1 MQFLLDSTLF
11 SYAQIFFSN
20 RRWFGAAIL
29 IASFSSPF
37 IGLMALLGVLI
48 SNLAAYLLK
57 FDSEKIRSGFYGFN
71 GILFGASTAF
81 YFELNNLLLLLI
93 PIFIIIT
100 FLIATGLEHYLETA
114 FNLPGLSL
122 PFIISVYI
130 FVIFL
135 TNYNFIVPNIHQY
148 SVDSTASSFIYYAEI
163 YFKSVSL
170 IIFQPEIK
178 AGVIIVIALLI
189 FSRVLFVLSITA
201 FVLNVLLLNLV
212 LPSHFDSLLILSG
225 FNSILTAFA
234 LGGSLIIPSRKSF
247 FLVIIS
253 SLMVIIFTGFFMRLL
268 DGTAFPLLVLPFNF
282 IVLSTV
288 YSLKFR
294 KDQTDFTLLY
304 FKPGSPEENFYY
316 HQKRK
321 SRFEN
326 FKYLFP
332 ELPFFGEWKVS
343 QGFDGEY
350 THKDDWKY
358 AWDFIVTDKIDSQH
372 SNDGLRL
379 EDYHCF
385 SLPVTAPLDG
395 EVVKVVSS
403 IRDNEP
409 SNINLQ
415 QNFGN
420 TVVIAHL
427 YNLYSSISHL
437 KMDSVRVKVGDRV
450 KKGEIIGYC
459 GNSGRSPYPHI
470 HFQFQLNDKIGD
482 RTHMFPISHYIEK
495 ENSKSFL
502 RTFTYPKENSIVQN
516 IDIHGTI
523 RDAFNFKLGDKLSF
537 EYEIGEKQF
546 IETWEVKVDIN
557 NQLYIETSNNA
568 KAEIYLTDKVFYFTS
583 YIGGKNTALYYF
595 HLAAAQVPLCF
606 QEDLFWKDTFS
617 VSLLPVGSIRYLAE
631 FFLFYKNMLH
641 VDGEFTFGEDEEKN
655 NYLIKSE
662 ILVNGIGLFSFYK
675 KQFNGVVIV
684 DEKSGIKEFEVRGDN
699 NFSFKAI
706 KSIEGE

>member
-1 MQFLLDSTLF
+1 
-11 SYAQIFFSN
+11 
-20 RRWFGAAIL
+20 
-29 IASFSSPF
+29 
-37 IGLMALLGVLI
+37 MALLGVLI

-93 PIFIIIT
+93 PIFIIIS

-148 SVDSTASSFIYYAEI
+148 AVDSTASSFIYYAEI

-326 FKYLFP
+326 FKYLFS

-358 AWDFIVTDKIDSQH
+358 AWDFIVTDKTDSQH

-395 EVVKVVSS
+395 EVVRVVSS

-437 KMDSVRVKVGDRV
+437 KMDSIKVKDGDRV

-482 RTHMFPISHYIEK
+482 KTHKFPISHYIEK

-516 IDIHGTI
+516 IDIHSTI

-537 EYEIGEKQF
+537 EYEIGEKKF

-557 NQLYIETSNNA
+557 NQLYIETSHNA

-583 YIGGKNTALYYF
+583 YMGGKNTALYYF

-675 KQFNGVVIV
+675 KQFNGVVTV

>member
-1 MQFLLDSTLF
+1 
-11 SYAQIFFSN
+11 
-20 RRWFGAAIL
+20 
-29 IASFSSPF
+29 
-37 IGLMALLGVLI
+37 MALLGVLI

-148 SVDSTASSFIYYAEI
+148 AVDSTASSFIYYAEI

-437 KMDSVRVKVGDRV
+437 KMDSIKVKVGDRV

-482 RTHMFPISHYIEK
+482 KTHKFPISHYIEK

-516 IDIHGTI
+516 IDIHSTI

-537 EYEIGEKQF
+537 EYEIGEKKF

-557 NQLYIETSNNA
+557 NQLYIETSHNA

>member
-1 MQFLLDSTLF
+1 
-11 SYAQIFFSN
+11 
-20 RRWFGAAIL
+20 
-29 IASFSSPF
+29 
-37 IGLMALLGVLI
+37 MALLGVLI

-148 SVDSTASSFIYYAEI
+148 AVDSTASSFIYYAEI

-358 AWDFIVTDKIDSQH
+358 AWDFIVTDKNDSQH

-395 EVVKVVSS
+395 EVVRVVSS

-437 KMDSVRVKVGDRV
+437 KMDSVKVKVGDRV

-482 RTHMFPISHYIEK
+482 KTHIFPISHYIEK

-516 IDIHGTI
+516 IDIHSTI

-537 EYEIGEKQF
+537 EYEIGEKKF

-557 NQLYIETSNNA
+557 NQLYIETSHNA

-583 YIGGKNTALYYF
+583 YMGGKNTALYYF

>member
-1 MQFLLDSTLF
+1 
-11 SYAQIFFSN
+11 
-20 RRWFGAAIL
+20 
-29 IASFSSPF
+29 
-37 IGLMALLGVLI
+37 MALLGVLI

-93 PIFIIIT
+93 PIFIIIS

-148 SVDSTASSFIYYAEI
+148 AVDSTASSFIYYAEI

-326 FKYLFP
+326 FKYLFS

-358 AWDFIVTDKIDSQH
+358 AWDFIVTDKNDSQH

-395 EVVKVVSS
+395 EVVRVVSS

-437 KMDSVRVKVGDRV
+437 KMDSIKVKDGDRV

-482 RTHMFPISHYIEK
+482 KTHKFPISHYIEK

-516 IDIHGTI
+516 IDIHSTI

-537 EYEIGEKQF
+537 EYEIGEKKF

-557 NQLYIETSNNA
+557 NQLYIETSHNA

-583 YIGGKNTALYYF
+583 YMGGKNTALYYF

-675 KQFNGVVIV
+675 KQFNGVVTV

>member
-1 MQFLLDSTLF
+1 
-11 SYAQIFFSN
+11 
-20 RRWFGAAIL
+20 
-29 IASFSSPF
+29 
-37 IGLMALLGVLI
+37 MALLGVLI

>member
-1 MQFLLDSTLF
+1 
-11 SYAQIFFSN
+11 
-20 RRWFGAAIL
+20 
-29 IASFSSPF
+29 
-37 IGLMALLGVLI
+37 MALLGVLI

-148 SVDSTASSFIYYAEI
+148 AVDSTASSFIYYAEI

-358 AWDFIVTDKIDSQH
+358 AWDFIVTDKNDSQH

-379 EDYHCF
+379 EDYYCF

-437 KMDSVRVKVGDRV
+437 KMDSIKVKVGDRV

-482 RTHMFPISHYIEK
+482 KTHIFPISHYIEK

-516 IDIHGTI
+516 IDIHSTI

-537 EYEIGEKQF
+537 EYEIGEKKF

-557 NQLYIETSNNA
+557 NQLFIETSNNA

-583 YIGGKNTALYYF
+583 YMGGKNTALYYF